1 MRFASLV
8 SVVVLLLISASLVFA
23 TNGFQVQEDNL
34 SVLVAVEDGMD
45 FNCFDTE
52 TPEHNPVSGGEV
64 AHIEQ
69 WRQDFAIN
77 SQDVD
82 NYGVTAYTVSQT
94 ETVHERTESLT
105 EFMTL
110 LENSSEDTA
119 RNRQYEGTALKC
131 PYSLRAFTE
140 SYAQSLGITQEIIY
154 CLGGTADARNAPG
167 HRVLKYPSSVLLL
180 V

>member
-34 SVLVAVEDGMD
+34 SVLVAVEDGTD

-52 TPEHNPVSGGEV
+52 TPEHNLASAE
-64 AHIEQ
+64 AHCIDQ
-69 WRQDFAIN
+69 HRQMFSIN
-77 SQDVD
+77 SQAVD
-82 NYGVTAYTVSQT
+82 NYGVTADTVSHVK
-94 ETVHERTESLT
+94 ESAEERTRSLT
-105 EFMTL
+105 ELRIL
-110 LENSSEDTA
+110 LENSSEDIA
-119 RNRQYEGTALKC
+119 RNGPVEANLLECTAIFRTFAKAHLGTLRESTYCRQRT
-131 PYSLRAFTE
+131 T
-140 SYAQSLGITQEIIY
+140 
-154 CLGGTADARNAPG
+154 DAYGKATG